1 MSRCALHNINMKM
14 AMKARAVRL
23 RANGWSYTD
32 IQKRLGV
39 SKSTLS
45 GWLKA
50 VPYEPNAIVRG
61 RMRNGPIKSII
72 SRNKLKVAEIAV
84 IKNQAVV
91 EVGTLSE
98 RDLFMLGVGLY
109 MGEGAK
115 VYEQVQVINADPK
128 LIKLAVEW
136 FETCCGLTEDN
147 FRIKLHIY
155 PDNSEASAKNYWSK
169 VTGIPKSQFTKT
181 QIDIREKKRTLKK
194 RKLPYGTAHLT
205 VVANGDKSKGVVL
218 HRRIIG
224 WIEAIN
230 SKMRV

>member
-1 MSRCALHNINMKM
+1 MALKS
-14 AMKARAVRL
+14 RAVRL
-23 RANGWSYTD
+23 RENGWSYTD

-50 VPYEPNAIVRG
+50 VPYEPNAIVKKRIK
-61 RMRNGPIKSII
+61 NGPIKSII
-72 SRNKLKVAEIAV
+72 ARNKVKVSE
-84 IKNQAVV
+84 VV
-91 EVGTLSE
+91 ETKLLAAREVGDFSK
-98 RDLFMLGVGLY
+98 RDLFILGIGLY

-128 LIKLAVEW
+128 IIRLAVEW
-136 FETCCGLTEDN
+136 FEICCGLTKDN
-147 FRIKLHIY
+147 FKIKLHIY
-155 PDNSEASAKNYWSK
+155 PDNSEKSAKNYWSK

-218 HRRIIG
+218 HRRIMG